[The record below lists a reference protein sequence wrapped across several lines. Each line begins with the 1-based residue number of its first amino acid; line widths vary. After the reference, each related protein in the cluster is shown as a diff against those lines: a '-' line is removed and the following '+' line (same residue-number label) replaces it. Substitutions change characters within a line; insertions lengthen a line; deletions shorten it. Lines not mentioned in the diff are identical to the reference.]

1 MLKILKLILL
11 LFFIVSCSLNPNS
24 KLWTKKNEI
33 KKDKILKIRKINIK
47 EKILKNE
54 VNTSLKINIKNA
66 KDENSYLQNF
76 NNNNGKSNYDGK
88 LRSISKY
95 KFSKIEN
102 FYQYEPEIAVDKNNI
117 IFFDN
122 KGSILK
128 FNNNS
133 KLIWKKNHY
142 SKTEKKL
149 NPILFFSNNAKYLV
163 VADTI
168 AKYYVMDIESGNL
181 IWSKNNTSPFNSQI
195 KIFRDKFYVVDS
207 ENILRC
213 FSLKNGKQI
222 WKFKTDKPFIKSQ
235 KKHSLVIKDNKIIF
249 NNTLGDI
256 SAVDINNGNLMWQ
269 TPTQN
274 KDILSESMFLKISDL
289 IVGDNAILFSN
300 NDNGFFSIDTDSG
313 IMNWKQKIN
322 SNLRPTLVDNLIF
335 TVTNEGYFVVIENE
349 TGNLIRSTNIFKN
362 IKSKKR
368 QKIKPIGFIV
378 GKKNIYLTTSNGR
391 LFVVDILTGT
401 TKSILK
407 IDNEKILRPIVLG
420 QNLFIVKDNSVIK
433 LN

>member
-1 MLKILKLILL
+1 VLKILKLILL

-33 KKDKILKIRKINIK
+33 KKDKILKIRKINTK

-54 VNTSLKINIKNA
+54 LNTSLKINIKNA

-195 KIFRDKFYVVDS
+195 KIFRDRFYVVDS

-362 IKSKKR
+362 IKKKKKK
-368 QKIKPIGFIV
+368 KIKPVGFIV

>member
-33 KKDKILKIRKINIK
+33 KKDKILKIRKINTK

-54 VNTSLKINIKNA
+54 LNTSLKINIKNA

-362 IKSKKR
+362 IKKKKKK
-368 QKIKPIGFIV
+368 KIKPVGFIV

>member
-1 MLKILKLILL
+1 VLKILKLILL

-33 KKDKILKIRKINIK
+33 KKDKILKIRKINTK

-54 VNTSLKINIKNA
+54 LNTSLKINIKNA

-122 KGSILK
+122 KGSLLK
-128 FNNNS
+128 FNKNS
-133 KLIWKKNHY
+133 KLIWKKNYY
-142 SKTEKKL
+142 SKAEKKL

-407 IDNEKILRPIVLG
+407 IDNEKISRPIVLG

>member
-1 MLKILKLILL
+1 VLKILKLILL

-33 KKDKILKIRKINIK
+33 KKDKILKSRKVNTK
-47 EKILKNE
+47 ENILKNE
-54 VNTSLKINIKNA
+54 LNTNLKINIANT
-66 KDENSYLQNF
+66 KDENSYLVNF

-133 KLIWKKNHY
+133 KLIWKKNYY
-142 SKTEKKL
+142 SKAEKKL
-149 NPILFFSNNAKYLV
+149 NPILFFSSNAKYLA

-195 KIFRDKFYVVDS
+195 KIFRDKLYVVDS

-235 KKHSLVIKDNKIIF
+235 KKHSLVIKGNKIIF

-256 SAVDINNGNLMWQ
+256 SAVDIDNGNLMWQ

-407 IDNEKILRPIVLG
+407 IDNEKISRPIVLG